1 MFWAMYPPF
10 ICIIEGDST
19 IFAEDDE
26 ILIRQLALSA
36 KDESMRGHTIIAHLE
51 DFNLEISGHS
61 CRAEVKLT
69 QN

>member
-36 KDESMRGHTIIAHLE
+36 KDESMRGHTIIAL
-51 DFNLEISGHS
+51 LIS
-61 CRAEVKLT
+61 KLVDIPAGPKSS
-69 QN
+69 